1 MKSQLAEAARRS
13 LNEDVKRMTAEQ
25 RLAAFLAHCQLMA
38 QLASA
43 GAAVQH
49 RPRDAVPPNAN

>member
-1 MKSQLAEAARRS
+1 M
-13 LNEDVKRMTAEQ
+13 NDYVKDLTAEQ

-43 GAAVQH
+43 GWAVQH
-49 RPRDAVPPNAN
+49 RPRDAVRPNEI